1 MRSSH
6 FIYDSI
12 SVCAKRRND
21 KTITISIFTVQEWGT
36 GYAVLWNQLTV
47 QPGLED
53 GDVLELVWVSLEG
66 VCAQNNEVGA

>member
-6 FIYDSI
+6 FIYDSF

-47 QPGLED
+47 QAGLED
-53 GDVLELVWVSLEG
+53 GDVLELVRGCQKG
-66 VCAQNNEVGA
+66 VFAQDDKV